1 MDRIEY
7 ITTRRAR
14 FMGVSGPANVPWGT
28 PVQAVDGFLVLN
40 DVPLCAVTSQN
51 AYDYF
56 ARNDDGN
63 GMERGQLTASIIAR
77 LSTRDKDHQAR
88 WNKVWEDPRYE
99 KYRRQDSPDFW
110 LWGHAFFEAP
120 VEDLRHIAD
129 LVGAKKGARK

>member
-14 FMGVSGPANVPWGT
+14 FMGVNGPVNVPWGT
-28 PVQAVDGFLVLN
+28 IVQAANGFLFL
-40 DVPLCAVTSQN
+40 DGTRLCAVTSQN
-51 AYDYF
+51 AHNFF

-63 GMERGQLTASIIAR
+63 GMERGRLTASIITR
-77 LSTRDKDHQAR
+77 LSTRDKNHQAR
-88 WNKVWEDPRYE
+88 WDKVWEDPRCE
-99 KYRRQDSPDFW
+99 KYRRQDSKDFW
-110 LWGHAFFEAP
+110 LWDHAFYEAP

>member
-14 FMGVSGPANVPWGT
+14 FMGVNGPENIPWGT
-28 PVQAVDGFLVLN
+28 IVQAANGFLYLN
-40 DVPLCAVTSQN
+40 GTRLCAVTSQN
-51 AYDYF
+51 AHNFF

-63 GMERGQLTASIIAR
+63 GMERGRLTASIIAR
-77 LSTRDKDHQAR
+77 LSTRDKSHQAR
-88 WNKVWEDPRYE
+88 WNKVWEDPRCE

-129 LVGAKKGARK
+129 LVGAKKGVRK